1 MSAFFEVV
9 GIISSAAAIVLAFSV
24 LFGVLEFGF
33 YDSSDRDD
41 DFDI

>member
-9 GIISSAAAIVLAFSV
+9 GIIFSAATIVLAFSV
-24 LFGVLEFGF
+24 LFGVLEFEF
-33 YDSSDRDD
+33 YDDRDD